1 MAKGKTDSTNVKQSA
16 RVTRLQAKAETEKK
30 QAEVFMKKMDSHM
43 RFKSE
48 MASGTMAID
57 WLAEIE
63 FACPYVDNIIRNPRL
78 LLINEEDIVEI
89 EKAKKVSVESVKDLA
104 KHTHYI
110 EKVDEVTNEVQP
122 SKILIMRREE
132 TYNTYENRFIYT
144 LILNLSRF
152 LMTKEKLLE
161 EYESK
166 SDKTLEYI
174 ATTNTNDEKINI
186 ELKIS
191 AKELPKDQDGKDFED
206 EIAQIKARVKRVRD
220 YINSWRRSELMTS
233 LDRLHVSLV
242 IPPIKKTNMILKNP
256 NFQIA
261 MKLWTFL
268 QTYEEGNI
276 GSKGGLD
283 TTGDDILKG
292 IMDDAFLLNY
302 YVLDAINASKKQ
314 QREKLTKYAVVM
326 INQQVK
332 RVISL
337 LLNSGIDI
345 STDEILN
352 MVSIELK
359 SEQSRSL
366 VGSHDVKRK
375 FRNVMKEY
383 LERMREFR

>member
-1 MAKGKTDSTNVKQSA
+1 
-16 RVTRLQAKAETEKK
+16 
-30 QAEVFMKKMDSHM
+30 MD
-43 RFKSE
+43 
-48 MASGTMAID
+48 
-57 WLAEIE
+57 
-63 FACPYVDNIIRNPRL
+63 
-78 LLINEEDIVEI
+78 
-89 EKAKKVSVESVKDLA
+89 
-104 KHTHYI
+104 
-110 EKVDEVTNEVQP
+110 
-122 SKILIMRREE
+122 
-132 TYNTYENRFIYT
+132 
-144 LILNLSRF
+144 
-152 LMTKEKLLE
+152 
-161 EYESK
+161 
-166 SDKTLEYI
+166 
-174 ATTNTNDEKINI
+174 
-186 ELKIS
+186 
-191 AKELPKDQDGKDFED
+191 
-206 EIAQIKARVKRVRD
+206 
-220 YINSWRRSELMTS
+220 
-233 LDRLHVSLV
+233 
-242 IPPIKKTNMILKNP
+242 
-256 NFQIA
+256 
-261 MKLWTFL
+261 FL

-292 IMDDAFLLNY
+292 SMDDAFLLNY

-337 LLNSGIDI
+337 LLNSGIDM

>member
-1 MAKGKTDSTNVKQSA
+1 
-16 RVTRLQAKAETEKK
+16 
-30 QAEVFMKKMDSHM
+30 
-43 RFKSE
+43 
-48 MASGTMAID
+48 
-57 WLAEIE
+57 
-63 FACPYVDNIIRNPRL
+63 
-78 LLINEEDIVEI
+78 
-89 EKAKKVSVESVKDLA
+89 
-104 KHTHYI
+104 
-110 EKVDEVTNEVQP
+110 
-122 SKILIMRREE
+122 
-132 TYNTYENRFIYT
+132 
-144 LILNLSRF
+144 
-152 LMTKEKLLE
+152 
-161 EYESK
+161 
-166 SDKTLEYI
+166 
-174 ATTNTNDEKINI
+174 
-186 ELKIS
+186 
-191 AKELPKDQDGKDFED
+191 
-206 EIAQIKARVKRVRD
+206 
-220 YINSWRRSELMTS
+220 MTS
-233 LDRLHVSLV
+233 LDRLRVSLV